1 MMVNRYQIL
10 NAYAYSLRKMIC
22 IFSQEIY
29 ILDSSQEIYI
39 LDRGHKIGTCCMLHF
54 FDRLIFQYFL
64 QVTFRLTPLT
74 STAKSNQILRNTV
87 PNKVKIFW
95 EGHEIRYKGRFC
107 GLLRI
112 SELYHLQTTNDKIQI
127 AYFSFVTLK
136 LK

>member
-22 IFSQEIY
+22 IF
-29 ILDSSQEIYI
+29 SQEIYI